1 MEDFV
6 LELLKD
12 SGADGWMV
20 TDELRRGWEFYFIR
34 RALDQNRVREV
45 EHLGLTVYKKF
56 SEDGKDFLGSA
67 SAQLPPMA
75 SRAEAQ
81 KLIAALLDE
90 AKLIRNPAYTL
101 NPPCGE
107 PTSTRMRSSPTASR
121 AASSAPRAS
130 TGRPCSPPR

>member
-67 SAQLPPMA
+67 SAQLPPTA

-81 KLIAALLDE
+81 ELIGALVEE
-90 AKLIRNPAYTL
+90 AKLIRNPVYSL
-101 NPPCGE
+101 NPPRGDAGAAGE
-107 PTSTRMRSSPTASR
+107 
-121 AASSAPRAS
+121 
-130 TGRPCSPPR
+130 